1 MDLNAAGRARRRAV
15 GMGWLWLVCL
25 FHLAASLEE
34 ILLDTTGETSEIGWT
49 THPPDGWD
57 EVSVLDDKKL
67 LIRTFE
73 VCNVAE
79 PGQNN
84 WLRTHFIERRGAH
97 RVHVRLRFS
106 VRDCASM
113 RTVASSCK
121 ETFTLYYYQAET
133 DMATQDLPEWREGPW
148 TKVDTIAADESFSQV
163 DSTGKVVKMNV
174 KVRSFGPLTR
184 RGFYLAFQ
192 DSGACMSLVAVQ
204 VFFYKCPAVVKG
216 FASFPETFAGGER
229 TSLVEAVGTCVA
241 DAEEASTAGSSGVRL
256 HCNGEG
262 EWMVAIGRCTCRPGY
277 QPANDEGACRAC
289 PTGSFKAYVGDATC
303 RLCPAHS
310 HAPVPGS
317 SECACQSRYYRSASD
332 TSDTPCTGTP
342 SAPRDVSY
350 EIIGSNVLLTWR
362 LPKDLGGRKDVFFNI
377 ICKVCP
383 TGSPGPC
390 VRCGDSVQFEPRQ
403 VGLTESRVQVS
414 NLLARVQYTFEIQAV
429 NLVTEL
435 SPEAPQYAAINVST
449 SQSVP
454 SAVPM
459 MHQVSRTANSI
470 TLSWPQPD
478 QPNGVIL
485 DYLLRYFDKAEDEDN
500 SFTIT
505 SETNMATISNLSPG
519 KIYAFQVR
527 ARTAVGYG
535 PYSGKMYF
543 QTLVGGERS
552 EMVQDRLPL
561 IVGSALGGLAFLVIA
576 AIAILAIIFKSKR
589 RETPYTDRLQQ
600 YISTR
605 GLGVKYYID
614 PSTYEDP
621 NEAIREFAKEIDVSF
636 VKIEE
641 VIGSGEFGE
650 VCFGRLKPPG
660 KREYTVAIKTLKS
673 GYTDEQRREFL
684 SEASIMG
691 QFEHPNVIRLEG
703 VVTKSRPVMI
713 VTEFMENGS
722 LDSFLRISRP
732 VSWRCDGDNDE
743 TLNGSLWG
751 QCVENLL
758 SLARSPS
765 GRWQRE
771 GQFSMLQLVGMQRGI
786 AAGMRYLSDMNYVH
800 RDLAARNI
808 LVNSNL
814 VCKVSDFGLSRFLED
829 DASNP
834 TYTGALGGK
843 IPIRWTAPEAIQYR
857 KFTSSSDVWSYGIVM
872 WEVMSYG
879 ERPYWDM
886 SNQDVINAI
895 DQDYRLPP
903 PPDCPTVLHLLML
916 DCWQKERV
924 QRPKFE
930 QIVSALDKMIRKPS
944 ALKATGTGSSR
955 PSQPLLSNSPP
966 DFPSLTSAHE
976 WLDAIKM
983 GRYKENFDQAGLT
996 TFDVISRMTLEDIQR
1011 IGITLVG
1018 HQKKILNSIQL
1029 MRVHL
1034 NQLEPVEV

>member
-1 MDLNAAGRARRRAV
+1 MLGSGGGDAGALQKYFCVKDSVLWFGKILEHSKKSLATSSQWCVFFWRWWYLQRVFMDSNAGVSSRRVA
-15 GMGWLWLVCL
+15 GMGSLWMVCC
-25 FHLAASLEE
+25 FHLVTSLEE
-34 ILLDTTGETSEIGWT
+34 ILLDTTRETSEIGWT
-49 THPPDGWD
+49 THPSDGWD
-57 EVSVLDDKKL
+57 EVSVWDDKKR

-121 ETFTLYYYQAET
+121 ETFTLYYHESDADTASQE
-133 DMATQDLPEWREGPW
+133 LPEWGEGPW

-174 KVRSFGPLTR
+174 KVRSFGPLTKH
-184 RGFYLAFQ
+184 GFYLAFQ

-229 TSLVEAVGTCVA
+229 TSLVESPGTCVPN
-241 DAEEASTAGSSGVRL
+241 AEETSMTGSLGVRL

-262 EWMVAIGRCTCRPGY
+262 EWMVAIGRCTCKAGY
-277 QPANDEGACRAC
+277 QPVDDERAC
-289 PTGSFKAYVGDATC
+289 QACPLGFFKVSVGDDPC
-303 RLCPAHS
+303 HQCPDHS
-310 HAPVPGS
+310 HAPMPGS
-317 SECACQSRYYRSASD
+317 SECVCQNRYYRSASD
-332 TSDTPCTGTP
+332 NSDAPCT
-342 SAPRDVSY
+342 
-350 EIIGSNVLLTWR
+350 
-362 LPKDLGGRKDVFFNI
+362 
-377 ICKVCP
+377 
-383 TGSPGPC
+383 
-390 VRCGDSVQFEPRQ
+390 
-403 VGLTESRVQVS
+403 
-414 NLLARVQYTFEIQAV
+414 
-429 NLVTEL
+429 
-435 SPEAPQYAAINVST
+435 
-449 SQSVP
+449 VP

-459 MHQVSRTANSI
+459 MHQVSRTTHSI

-478 QPNGVIL
+478 QPNGIIL
-485 DYLLRYFDKAEDEDN
+485 DYQLRYFDKAEDEDN
-500 SFTIT
+500 SFTLT

-543 QTLVGGERS
+543 QTLMGGERS

-600 YISTR
+600 YISAR

-636 VKIEE
+636 IKIEE

-650 VCFGRLKPPG
+650 LCSGRLKHPG

-691 QFEHPNVIRLEG
+691 QFEHPNVIHLEG

-722 LDSFLRISRP
+722 LDSFLR
-732 VSWRCDGDNDE
+732 
-743 TLNGSLWG
+743 
-751 QCVENLL
+751 QK
-758 SLARSPS
+758 
-765 GRWQRE
+765 E
-771 GQFSMLQLVGMQRGI
+771 GQFSVLQLVGMLRGI

-834 TYTGALGGK
+834 TYTGALGCK
-843 IPIRWTAPEAIQYR
+843 IPIRWTAPEAVQYR

-903 PPDCPTVLHLLML
+903 PPDCPTILHLLML

-930 QIVSALDKMIRKPS
+930 QLVSALDKMIRKPS

-966 DFPSLTSAHE
+966 DFPSLSNAHE

-983 GRYKENFDQAGLT
+983 GRYKENFDQAGLI

>member
-1 MDLNAAGRARRRAV
+1 MDLNTALRSRRRSV
-15 GMGWLWLVCL
+15 GMGWLWLAFL

-49 THPPDGWD
+49 AHPPDGWD
-57 EVSVLDDKKL
+57 EVSVLDDKKH

-84 WLRTHFIERRGAH
+84 WLRTHFTERRGAH

-121 ETFTLYYYQAET
+121 ETFTLYYHQAES
-133 DMATQDLPEWREGPW
+133 DKATLPEWREGPW

-174 KVRSFGPLTR
+174 KVRSFGPLTQ

-204 VFFYKCPAVVKG
+204 VFFYKCPAVVRG

-229 TSLVEAVGTCVA
+229 TSLVEAMGTCVA

-277 QPANDEGACRAC
+277 QPGNDEGAC
-289 PTGSFKAYVGDATC
+289 K
-303 RLCPAHS
+303 
-310 HAPVPGS
+310 
-317 SECACQSRYYRSASD
+317 
-332 TSDTPCTGTP
+332 
-342 SAPRDVSY
+342 
-350 EIIGSNVLLTWR
+350 
-362 LPKDLGGRKDVFFNI
+362 
-377 ICKVCP
+377 
-383 TGSPGPC
+383 
-390 VRCGDSVQFEPRQ
+390 
-403 VGLTESRVQVS
+403 
-414 NLLARVQYTFEIQAV
+414 
-429 NLVTEL
+429 
-435 SPEAPQYAAINVST
+435 
-449 SQSVP
+449 VP

-459 MHQVSRTANSI
+459 MHQVSRTAHSI

-500 SFTIT
+500 SFTLS

-552 EMVQDRLPL
+552 EIVQDRLPL

-722 LDSFLRISRP
+722 LDSFLR
-732 VSWRCDGDNDE
+732 
-743 TLNGSLWG
+743 
-751 QCVENLL
+751 
-758 SLARSPS
+758 
-765 GRWQRE
+765 QRE
-771 GQFSMLQLVGMQRGI
+771 GQFSVLQLVGMQRGI

-895 DQDYRLPP
+895 EQDYRLPP
-903 PPDCPTVLHLLML
+903 PPDCPSVLHLLML

-944 ALKATGTGSSR
+944 ALKAIGTGSTSLVLFPLMEESVGAKKSQTVCLR

>member
-1 MDLNAAGRARRRAV
+1 MRGKRRSTRMV
-15 GMGWLWLVCL
+15 WLWMACILSV
-25 FHLAASLEE
+25 ASSLEE

-49 THPPDGWD
+49 AHPPDGWD
-57 EVSVLDDKKL
+57 EVSVLYDRKDQ
-67 LIRTFE
+67 IRTFE

-84 WLRTHFIERRGAH
+84 WLRTHYIERRGAH
-97 RVHVRLRFS
+97 RVHIRLRFS

-121 ETFTLYYYQAET
+121 ETFTLYYHESEADVATAEY
-133 DMATQDLPEWREGPW
+133 PEWREGPW

-163 DSTGKVVKMNV
+163 DSTGEVVKMNV
-174 KVRSFGPLTR
+174 KVRSFGPLAK

-229 TSLVEAVGTCVA
+229 TSLVEAPGTCVA
-241 DAEEASTAGSSGVRL
+241 DAEEASVTGSSGVRL

-262 EWMVAIGRCTCRPGY
+262 EWMVAIGRC
-277 QPANDEGACRAC
+277 ACRAGYEPADDEKIC
-289 PTGSFKAYVGDATC
+289 KACTVGTFKASVGDAPC
-303 RLCPAHS
+303 SPCPAHS
-310 HAPVPGS
+310 YSSTPGS
-317 SECACQSRYYRSASD
+317 SECACLTRYYRSSSD
-332 TSDTPCTGTP
+332 TSDTPCTSTP
-342 SAPRDVSY
+342 SAPRDLSY

-362 LPKDLGGRKDVFFNI
+362 LPRDLGGRKDVFFNV

-414 NLLARVQYTFEIQAV
+414 NLLTRVQYTFEIQAV

-435 SPEAPQYAAINVST
+435 SPDAPQFAAINVST

-459 MHQVSRTANSI
+459 MHQVSRTTSSI

-478 QPNGVIL
+478 QPNGIIL
-485 DYLLRYFDKAEDEDN
+485 DYQLRYFDKSEDEDN

-505 SETNMATISNLSPG
+505 SETNMATIVNLSPG

-543 QTLVGGERS
+543 QTLVGSERS

-576 AIAILAIIFKSKR
+576 AIAILAIVFKSKR

-600 YISTR
+600 YITTR

-660 KREYTVAIKTLKS
+660 KREYTVAIKTLKA
-673 GYTDEQRREFL
+673 GYTDQQRREFL

-722 LDSFLRISRP
+722 LDSFLR
-732 VSWRCDGDNDE
+732 
-743 TLNGSLWG
+743 
-751 QCVENLL
+751 
-758 SLARSPS
+758 
-765 GRWQRE
+765 
-771 GQFSMLQLVGMQRGI
+771 
-786 AAGMRYLSDMNYVH
+786 
-800 RDLAARNI
+800 
-808 LVNSNL
+808 
-814 VCKVSDFGLSRFLED
+814 
-829 DASNP
+829 
-834 TYTGALGGK
+834 GGK

-944 ALKATGTGSSR
+944 ALKATGTGNSR
-955 PSQPLLSNSPP
+955 PSQHLLSNSPP
-966 DFPSLTSAHE
+966 DFPSLTNAHE

-996 TFDVISRMTLEDIQR
+996 TFDVISRMTLEDIQH
-1011 IGITLVG
+1011 IGISLVG

>member
-1 MDLNAAGRARRRAV
+1 MDSNGGISARRVA
-15 GMGWLWLVCL
+15 GMGWIWMVCC
-25 FHLAASLEE
+25 FHLVTSLEE
-34 ILLDTTGETSEIGWT
+34 ILLDTTQETSEIGWT
-49 THPPDGWD
+49 THPSDGWD
-57 EVSVLDDKKL
+57 EVSVLDDKKR
-67 LIRTFE
+67 LIRTFQ

-121 ETFTLYYYQAET
+121 ETFTLYYHQSEA
-133 DMATQDLPEWREGPW
+133 DIASQDLPEWREGPW

-174 KVRSFGPLTR
+174 KVRSFGPLTKH
-184 RGFYLAFQ
+184 GFYLAFQ

-229 TSLVEAVGTCVA
+229 TSLVESPGTCVPN
-241 DAEEASTAGSSGVRL
+241 AEETSTTGSSSVRL

-262 EWMVAIGRCTCRPGY
+262 EWMVAIGRCTCKAGY
-277 QPANDEGACRAC
+277 QPVDDERAC
-289 PTGSFKAYVGDATC
+289 QGERTFFSPFRQPLFCWFSVSAVFGT
-303 RLCPAHS
+303 
-310 HAPVPGS
+310 
-317 SECACQSRYYRSASD
+317 SE
-332 TSDTPCTGTP
+332 
-342 SAPRDVSY
+342 
-350 EIIGSNVLLTWR
+350 
-362 LPKDLGGRKDVFFNI
+362 KF
-377 ICKVCP
+377 
-383 TGSPGPC
+383 
-390 VRCGDSVQFEPRQ
+390 
-403 VGLTESRVQVS
+403 
-414 NLLARVQYTFEIQAV
+414 
-429 NLVTEL
+429 TEL
-435 SPEAPQYAAINVST
+435 G
-449 SQSVP
+449 VP

-459 MHQVSRTANSI
+459 MHQVSRTTNSI

-485 DYLLRYFDKAEDEDN
+485 DYQLRYFDKAEDEDN
-500 SFTIT
+500 SFTLT
-505 SETNMATISNLSPG
+505 SETNMATISSLSPG

-543 QTLVGGERS
+543 QTLTGGERS

-600 YISTR
+600 YIGTR

-621 NEAIREFAKEIDVSF
+621 NEAIREFAKEIDVSLI
-636 VKIEE
+636 KIEE

-650 VCFGRLKPPG
+650 VCFGRLKHPG

-673 GYTDEQRREFL
+673 GYTEEQRREFL

-691 QFEHPNVIRLEG
+691 QFEHPNVIHLEG

-722 LDSFLRISRP
+722 LDSFLR
-732 VSWRCDGDNDE
+732 
-743 TLNGSLWG
+743 
-751 QCVENLL
+751 QK
-758 SLARSPS
+758 
-765 GRWQRE
+765 E
-771 GQFSMLQLVGMQRGI
+771 GQFSVLQLVGMLRGI

-834 TYTGALGGK
+834 TYTGGLGCK

-944 ALKATGTGSSR
+944 ALKAIGTGTSR
-955 PSQPLLSNSPP
+955 PSQPLLSNCSP
-966 DFPSLTSAHE
+966 DFPSLSNAHE

-983 GRYKENFDQAGLT
+983 GRYKENFDQAGLM

>member
-1 MDLNAAGRARRRAV
+1 MDSNAGISARRVA
-15 GMGWLWLVCL
+15 GMGWLWMVCF
-25 FHLAASLEE
+25 FHMVSSLEE
-34 ILLDTTGETSEIGWT
+34 VLLDTTGETSEIGWT
-49 THPPDGWD
+49 THPSDGWD
-57 EVSVLDDKKL
+57 EVSVLDDEKR

-84 WLRTHFIERRGAH
+84 WLRTHFIERHGAH
-97 RVHVRLRFS
+97 RVHVRVRFS
-106 VRDCASM
+106 VRDCSSM

-121 ETFTLYYYQAET
+121 ETFTLYYRQSEADTASQE
-133 DMATQDLPEWREGPW
+133 LPEWREGPW

-163 DSTGKVVKMNV
+163 DSTGKLVKMNV
-174 KVRSFGPLTR
+174 KVRSFGPLTKH
-184 RGFYLAFQ
+184 GFYLAFQ

-204 VFFYKCPAVVKG
+204 VYFYKCPAVIKG

-229 TSLVEAVGTCVA
+229 TSLVESSGTCVPN
-241 DAEEASTAGSSGVRL
+241 AEETSMIGSPGVRL

-262 EWMVAIGRCTCRPGY
+262 EWMVAIGRCTCKAGY
-277 QPANDEGACRAC
+277 QPVDEERAC
-289 PTGSFKAYVGDATC
+289 QACPLGFFKVSVGDDPC
-303 RLCPAHS
+303 HLCPAHS
-310 HAPVPGS
+310 HAPLPGS
-317 SECACQSRYYRSASD
+317 SKCVCQNHYYRSASD
-332 TSDTPCTGTP
+332 NSDAPCT
-342 SAPRDVSY
+342 
-350 EIIGSNVLLTWR
+350 
-362 LPKDLGGRKDVFFNI
+362 
-377 ICKVCP
+377 
-383 TGSPGPC
+383 
-390 VRCGDSVQFEPRQ
+390 
-403 VGLTESRVQVS
+403 
-414 NLLARVQYTFEIQAV
+414 
-429 NLVTEL
+429 
-435 SPEAPQYAAINVST
+435 
-449 SQSVP
+449 VP

-459 MHQVSRTANSI
+459 MHQVSRTTNSI

-478 QPNGVIL
+478 QPNGIIL
-485 DYLLRYFDKAEDEDN
+485 DYQLRYFDKAEDEDN
-500 SFTIT
+500 SFTLT

-527 ARTAVGYG
+527 ARTAVGNG

-543 QTLVGGERS
+543 QTSVGGERS

-600 YISTR
+600 YISSR

-621 NEAIREFAKEIDVSF
+621 SEAIREFAKEIDVSF
-636 VKIEE
+636 IKIEE

-650 VCFGRLKPPG
+650 VCFGRLKHPG

-673 GYTDEQRREFL
+673 GYTDEQRQEFL

-691 QFEHPNVIRLEG
+691 QFEHPNVIHLEG

-722 LDSFLRISRP
+722 LDSFLR
-732 VSWRCDGDNDE
+732 
-743 TLNGSLWG
+743 
-751 QCVENLL
+751 QK
-758 SLARSPS
+758 
-765 GRWQRE
+765 E
-771 GQFSMLQLVGMQRGI
+771 GQFSVLQLVGMLRGI
-786 AAGMRYLSDMNYVH
+786 AAGMHYLSDMNYVH

-834 TYTGALGGK
+834 TYTGAPGCK
-843 IPIRWTAPEAIQYR
+843 IPIRWTAPEAVQYR

-944 ALKATGTGSSR
+944 ALKATGTGNSR
-955 PSQPLLSNSPP
+955 PSQPLLRNCPP
-966 DFPSLTSAHE
+966 DFPSLSNAHE

-983 GRYKENFDQAGLT
+983 SRYKENFDQAGLI

-1011 IGITLVG
+1011 IGITLIG

>member
-1 MDLNAAGRARRRAV
+1 MDSNAGISARRVA
-15 GMGWLWLVCL
+15 GMGWLWMACF
-25 FHLAASLEE
+25 FHLVSSLEE

-49 THPPDGWD
+49 THPSDGWN
-57 EVSVLDDKKL
+57 EVSVLDDKKR
-67 LIRTFE
+67 LIRTFQ

-84 WLRTHFIERRGAH
+84 WLRTHFIERHGAH
-97 RVHVRLRFS
+97 RIHVRVRFS
-106 VRDCASM
+106 MRDCSSM

-121 ETFTLYYYQAET
+121 ETFTLYHHQSEADTASQE
-133 DMATQDLPEWREGPW
+133 LPEWHEGPW
-148 TKVDTIAADESFSQV
+148 NKVDTIAADESFSQV
-163 DSTGKVVKMNV
+163 DSTGKLVKMNV
-174 KVRSFGPLTR
+174 KVRSFGPLTKH
-184 RGFYLAFQ
+184 GFYLAFQ

-204 VFFYKCPAVVKG
+204 VYFYKCPAVIKG

-229 TSLVEAVGTCVA
+229 TSLVESSGTCVPN
-241 DAEEASTAGSSGVRL
+241 AEETSMIGSPGVRL

-262 EWMVAIGRCTCRPGY
+262 EWMVAIRRCTCKAGFGFP
-277 QPANDEGACRAC
+277 NHVSAC
-289 PTGSFKAYVGDATC
+289 VD
-303 RLCPAHS
+303 
-310 HAPVPGS
+310 
-317 SECACQSRYYRSASD
+317 SASVFLPGCLFLLPPLVYFLLMLSLASPPPC
-332 TSDTPCTGTP
+332 SDMQASGHFLP
-342 SAPRDVSY
+342 
-350 EIIGSNVLLTWR
+350 EFLLVGMECFCTWR
-362 LPKDLGGRKDVFFNI
+362 I
-377 ICKVCP
+377 
-383 TGSPGPC
+383 S
-390 VRCGDSVQFEPRQ
+390 
-403 VGLTESRVQVS
+403 
-414 NLLARVQYTFEIQAV
+414 LLS
-429 NLVTEL
+429 L
-435 SPEAPQYAAINVST
+435 SLCILSFLSFIP
-449 SQSVP
+449 VP

-459 MHQVSRTANSI
+459 MHQVSRTTNCI

-478 QPNGVIL
+478 QPNGIIL
-485 DYLLRYFDKAEDEDN
+485 DYQLRYFDKAEDEDN
-500 SFTIT
+500 SFTLT

-527 ARTAVGYG
+527 ARTAVGNG

-543 QTLVGGERS
+543 QTSVGGERS

-600 YISTR
+600 YISSR

-636 VKIEE
+636 IKIEE
-641 VIGSGEFGE
+641 VIGSREFGE
-650 VCFGRLKPPG
+650 VCFGRLKHPG
-660 KREYTVAIKTLKS
+660 KHEYIVAIKTLKS
-673 GYTDEQRREFL
+673 GYTDEQWQEFL

-691 QFEHPNVIRLEG
+691 QFEHPNVIHLEG

-722 LDSFLRISRP
+722 LDSFLR
-732 VSWRCDGDNDE
+732 
-743 TLNGSLWG
+743 
-751 QCVENLL
+751 QK
-758 SLARSPS
+758 
-765 GRWQRE
+765 E
-771 GQFSMLQLVGMQRGI
+771 GQFSVLQLVGMLLGI
-786 AAGMRYLSDMNYVH
+786 AAGMHYLSDMNYVH

-834 TYTGALGGK
+834 TYTGALGCK
-843 IPIRWTAPEAIQYR
+843 IPIRWTAPEAVQYR

-886 SNQDVINAI
+886 SNQDVINVI

-916 DCWQKERV
+916 DCWQKEQV

-944 ALKATGTGSSR
+944 ALKATGTGNSR
-955 PSQPLLSNSPP
+955 PSQPLLRNCPP
-966 DFPSLTSAHE
+966 DFPSLSNAHE

-983 GRYKENFDQAGLT
+983 SRYKENFDQAGLI

-1011 IGITLVG
+1011 IGITLTG
-1018 HQKKILNSIQL
+1018 HQKKILNSTQL
-1029 MRVHL
+1029 MQVHL

>member
-1 MDLNAAGRARRRAV
+1 MDSNAGISARRV
-15 GMGWLWLVCL
+15 SGMGWLWMVFF
-25 FHLAASLEE
+25 FHLVTSLEE
-34 ILLDTTGETSEIGWT
+34 ILLDTTQETSEIGWT
-49 THPPDGWD
+49 AHPSDGWD
-57 EVSVLDDKKL
+57 EVSVLDDKKR
-67 LIRTFE
+67 LIRTFQ

-121 ETFTLYYYQAET
+121 ETFTLYYHQSDT
-133 DMATQDLPEWREGPW
+133 DIASQDMPEWREGPW

-174 KVRSFGPLTR
+174 KVRSFGPLTKH
-184 RGFYLAFQ
+184 GFYLAFQ

-229 TSLVEAVGTCVA
+229 TSLVESPGTCVPN
-241 DAEEASTAGSSGVRL
+241 AEETSTTGSSSVRL

-262 EWMVAIGRCTCRPGY
+262 EWMVAIGRCTCKAGY
-277 QPANDEGACRAC
+277 QPVDDERAC
-289 PTGSFKAYVGDATC
+289 QACAPGFFKVSVGDDPC
-303 RLCPAHS
+303 HLCPAHS
-310 HAPVPGS
+310 HAPLPGS
-317 SECACQSRYYRSASD
+317 RECVCQNRYYRSASD
-332 TSDTPCTGTP
+332 NSDAPCTGIP
-342 SAPRDVSY
+342 SAPRDLSY
-350 EIIGSNVLLTWR
+350 EIVGSNVLLTWR
-362 LPKDLGGRKDVFFNI
+362 LPKDLGGRKDVFFNV

-383 TGSPGPC
+383 AGSAGPC
-390 VRCGDSVQFEPRQ
+390 VRCGDSVHFEPRQ

-414 NLLARVQYTFEIQAV
+414 NLLARVHYTFEIQAV

-435 SPEAPQYAAINVST
+435 SSEAPHFATINVST

-459 MHQVSRTANSI
+459 MHQVSRTTNSI

-485 DYLLRYFDKAEDEDN
+485 DYQLRYFDKAEDEDN
-500 SFTIT
+500 SLTLT
-505 SETNMATISNLSPG
+505 SETNMATISSLSPG

-527 ARTAVGYG
+527 ARTAIGYG

-543 QTLVGGERS
+543 QTLTGGERS

-600 YISTR
+600 YIGAR

-621 NEAIREFAKEIDVSF
+621 NEAIREFAKEIDVSLI
-636 VKIEE
+636 KIEE

-650 VCFGRLKPPG
+650 VCFGRLKHPG
-660 KREYTVAIKTLKS
+660 KREYMVAIKTLKS
-673 GYTDEQRREFL
+673 GYTEEQRREFL

-691 QFEHPNVIRLEG
+691 QFEHPNVIHLEG

-722 LDSFLRISRP
+722 LDSFLRG
-732 VSWRCDGDNDE
+732 C
-743 TLNGSLWG
+743 
-751 QCVENLL
+751 
-758 SLARSPS
+758 
-765 GRWQRE
+765 
-771 GQFSMLQLVGMQRGI
+771 
-786 AAGMRYLSDMNYVH
+786 
-800 RDLAARNI
+800 
-808 LVNSNL
+808 
-814 VCKVSDFGLSRFLED
+814 
-829 DASNP
+829 
-834 TYTGALGGK
+834 K

-944 ALKATGTGSSR
+944 ALKAIGTGTSR
-955 PSQPLLSNSPP
+955 PSQPLLSNCPP
-966 DFPSLTSAHE
+966 DFPSLSNAHE

-983 GRYKENFDQAGLT
+983 GRYKENFDQAGLA

>member
-1 MDLNAAGRARRRAV
+1 MDPNTAFKGRRRVA
-15 GMGWLWLVCL
+15 GMGWLWMVCL

-49 THPPDGWD
+49 THPADGWD
-57 EVSVLDDKKL
+57 EVSVLDDKKR

-121 ETFTLYYYQAET
+121 ETFTLYYHQAEADT
-133 DMATQDLPEWREGPW
+133 ATQAVPEWHEGPW

-174 KVRSFGPLTR
+174 KVRSFGPLAQ

-229 TSLVEAVGTCVA
+229 TSLVEAPGTCVA
-241 DAEEASTAGSSGVRL
+241 DAEEASTAGSSGVKL

-262 EWMVAIGRCTCRPGY
+262 EWMVAIGRCTCKAGY
-277 QPANDEGACRAC
+277 QPADDERAC
-289 PTGSFKAYVGDATC
+289 QGI
-303 RLCPAHS
+303 
-310 HAPVPGS
+310 
-317 SECACQSRYYRSASD
+317 
-332 TSDTPCTGTP
+332 P
-342 SAPRDVSY
+342 SAPRDLSY

-362 LPKDLGGRKDVFFNI
+362 LPKDLGGRKDVFFNV

-383 TGSPGPC
+383 PGSPGPC

-435 SPEAPQYAAINVST
+435 SSEAPQYATINVST

-459 MHQVSRTANSI
+459 MHQVSRTTSSI

-478 QPNGVIL
+478 QPNGIIL
-485 DYLLRYFDKAEDEDN
+485 DYQLRYFDKAEDEDN
-500 SFTIT
+500 SFTLT

-527 ARTAVGYG
+527 AKTSVGYG

-543 QTLVGGERS
+543 QTLIGGERS

-636 VKIEE
+636 IKIEE

-722 LDSFLRISRP
+722 LDSFLR
-732 VSWRCDGDNDE
+732 
-743 TLNGSLWG
+743 
-751 QCVENLL
+751 QK
-758 SLARSPS
+758 
-765 GRWQRE
+765 E
-771 GQFSMLQLVGMQRGI
+771 GQFSVLQLVGMLRGI

-916 DCWQKERV
+916 DCWQKERI

-996 TFDVISRMTLEDIQR
+996 TFDIISRMTLEDIQR
-1011 IGITLVG
+1011 VGITLVG

>member
-1 MDLNAAGRARRRAV
+1 MDSNAGISGRRVA
-15 GMGWLWLVCL
+15 GMGWIWMVCC
-25 FHLAASLEE
+25 FHLVTSLEE

-49 THPPDGWD
+49 THPSDGWD
-57 EVSVLDDKKL
+57 EVSVLDDKKR

-121 ETFTLYYYQAET
+121 ETFTLYYHQSEADIASQE
-133 DMATQDLPEWREGPW
+133 LPEWREGPW

-174 KVRSFGPLTR
+174 KVRSFGPLTKH
-184 RGFYLAFQ
+184 GFYLAFQ

-229 TSLVEAVGTCVA
+229 TSLVESPGTCVPN
-241 DAEEASTAGSSGVRL
+241 AEETSMTGSSGVRL

-262 EWMVAIGRCTCRPGY
+262 EWMVAIGRCTCKAGY
-277 QPANDEGACRAC
+277 QPIDDERAC
-289 PTGSFKAYVGDATC
+289 QACPLGFFKASVGDEPC
-303 RLCPAHS
+303 HPCPAHS
-310 HAPVPGS
+310 HAPLPGS
-317 SECACQSRYYRSASD
+317 SECVCQNRYYRSASD
-332 TSDTPCTGTP
+332 NSDAPCT
-342 SAPRDVSY
+342 
-350 EIIGSNVLLTWR
+350 
-362 LPKDLGGRKDVFFNI
+362 
-377 ICKVCP
+377 
-383 TGSPGPC
+383 
-390 VRCGDSVQFEPRQ
+390 
-403 VGLTESRVQVS
+403 
-414 NLLARVQYTFEIQAV
+414 
-429 NLVTEL
+429 
-435 SPEAPQYAAINVST
+435 
-449 SQSVP
+449 VP

-459 MHQVSRTANSI
+459 MHQVSRTTSSI

-478 QPNGVIL
+478 QPNGIIL
-485 DYLLRYFDKAEDEDN
+485 DYQLRYFDKAEDEDN
-500 SFTIT
+500 SFTLT

-543 QTLVGGERS
+543 QTLTGGERS

-600 YISTR
+600 YISAR

-636 VKIEE
+636 IKIEE

-650 VCFGRLKPPG
+650 VCFGRLKHPG

-691 QFEHPNVIRLEG
+691 QFEHPNVIHLEG

-722 LDSFLRISRP
+722 LDSFLR
-732 VSWRCDGDNDE
+732 
-743 TLNGSLWG
+743 
-751 QCVENLL
+751 QK
-758 SLARSPS
+758 
-765 GRWQRE
+765 E
-771 GQFSMLQLVGMQRGI
+771 GQFSVLQLVGMLRGI

-834 TYTGALGGK
+834 TYTGALGCK
-843 IPIRWTAPEAIQYR
+843 IPIRWTAPEAVQYR

-944 ALKATGTGSSR
+944 ALKATGTGNSR
-955 PSQPLLSNSPP
+955 PSQPLLSNCPP
-966 DFPSLTSAHE
+966 DFPSLSNAHE

-983 GRYKENFDQAGLT
+983 GRYKENFDQAGLN

>member
-1 MDLNAAGRARRRAV
+1 MYSNAGISARRVA
-15 GMGWLWLVCL
+15 GMGWLWMVCF
-25 FHLAASLEE
+25 FHLVTSLEE

-49 THPPDGWD
+49 THPSDGWD
-57 EVSVLDDKKL
+57 EVSVLDDKKR

-121 ETFTLYYYQAET
+121 ETFTLYYHQSEADIASQE
-133 DMATQDLPEWREGPW
+133 LPEWREGPW

-174 KVRSFGPLTR
+174 KVRSFGPLTKH
-184 RGFYLAFQ
+184 GFYLAFQ

-229 TSLVEAVGTCVA
+229 TSLVESPGTCVPN
-241 DAEEASTAGSSGVRL
+241 AEETSMTGSSGVRL

-262 EWMVAIGRCTCRPGY
+262 EWMVAIGRCTCKAGY
-277 QPANDEGACRAC
+277 QPVDDERAC
-289 PTGSFKAYVGDATC
+289 QACPLGFFKVSVGDDPC
-303 RLCPAHS
+303 HPCPAHS
-310 HAPVPGS
+310 HAPLPGS
-317 SECACQSRYYRSASD
+317 SECACQNRYYRSASD
-332 TSDTPCTGTP
+332 NSDAPCTGIP
-342 SAPRDVSY
+342 SAPRDLSY
-350 EIIGSNVLLTWR
+350 EIVGSNVLLTWR
-362 LPKDLGGRKDVFFNI
+362 LPKDLGGRKDVFFNV

-383 TGSPGPC
+383 AGSSGPC
-390 VRCGDSVQFEPRQ
+390 VRCGDSIQFEPRQ

-435 SPEAPQYAAINVST
+435 SSEAPHYATINVST

-459 MHQVSRTANSI
+459 MHQVSRTTSSI

-478 QPNGVIL
+478 QPNGIIL
-485 DYLLRYFDKAEDEDN
+485 DYQLRYFDKAEDEDN
-500 SFTIT
+500 SFTLT

-543 QTLVGGERS
+543 QTLMGGERS

-561 IVGSALGGLAFLVIA
+561 IVGSALGGLALLVIA

-600 YISTR
+600 YISAR

-636 VKIEE
+636 IKIEE
-641 VIGSGEFGE
+641 VIGSGREFGE
-650 VCFGRLKPPG
+650 VCFGRLKHPG

-691 QFEHPNVIRLEG
+691 QFEHPNVIHLEG

-722 LDSFLRISRP
+722 LDSFLR
-732 VSWRCDGDNDE
+732 
-743 TLNGSLWG
+743 
-751 QCVENLL
+751 QK
-758 SLARSPS
+758 
-765 GRWQRE
+765 E
-771 GQFSMLQLVGMQRGI
+771 GQFSVLQLVGMLRGI

-834 TYTGALGGK
+834 TYTGALGCK
-843 IPIRWTAPEAIQYR
+843 IPIRWTAPEAVQYR

-955 PSQPLLSNSPP
+955 PSQPLLSNCPP
-966 DFPSLTSAHE
+966 DFPSLSNAHE

-983 GRYKENFDQAGLT
+983 GRYKENFDQAGLI
-996 TFDVISRMTLEDIQR
+996 TFDVISRMTLEDIQH

>member
-1 MDLNAAGRARRRAV
+1 MDPNTTVRMKRRAIIMV
-15 GMGWLWLVCL
+15 GLWVACL
-25 FHLAASLEE
+25 LGLAASLEE

-49 THPPDGWD
+49 AHPHDGWD
-57 EVSVLDDKKL
+57 EVSVLDDRKH

-84 WLRTHFIERRGAH
+84 WLRTHFIERRGAR
-97 RVHVRLRFS
+97 RVHIRLRFS

-121 ETFTLYYYQAET
+121 ETFTLYYHEAET
-133 DMATQDLPEWREGPW
+133 DVATPEHPEWHEGPW

-174 KVRSFGPLTR
+174 KVRSFGPLSK

-229 TSLVEAVGTCVA
+229 TSLVEAPGTCVA
-241 DAEEASTAGSSGVRL
+241 DAEEASTTGSSGVRL

-262 EWMVAIGRCTCRPGY
+262 EWMVAIGRC
-277 QPANDEGACRAC
+277 ACRAGYEPVDDERIC
-289 PTGSFKAYVGDATC
+289 KACTIGTFKASVGDAPC
-303 RLCPAHS
+303 SLCPAHS
-310 HAPVPGS
+310 YSSTPGS
-317 SECACQSRYYRSASD
+317 SECACLSRYYRSSSD
-332 TSDTPCTGTP
+332 TSDAPCTSTP
-342 SAPRDVSY
+342 SAPRDLSY

-362 LPKDLGGRKDVFFNI
+362 LPKDLGGRKDVFFNV

-435 SPEAPQYAAINVST
+435 SPDAPQYAAINVST

-459 MHQVSRTANSI
+459 MHQVSRTTGSI

-478 QPNGVIL
+478 QPNGIIL
-485 DYLLRYFDKAEDEDN
+485 DYQLRYFDKSEDEDN
-500 SFTIT
+500 SFTVT
-505 SETNMATISNLSPG
+505 SETNMATISSLSPG

-576 AIAILAIIFKSKR
+576 AIAILAIVFKSKR

-605 GLGVKYYID
+605 AFSLTGLGVKYYID

-660 KREYTVAIKTLKS
+660 KREYTVAIKTLKA

-722 LDSFLRISRP
+722 LDSFLR
-732 VSWRCDGDNDE
+732 
-743 TLNGSLWG
+743 
-751 QCVENLL
+751 QK
-758 SLARSPS
+758 
-765 GRWQRE
+765 E
-771 GQFSMLQLVGMQRGI
+771 GQFSVLQLVGMLRGI

-903 PPDCPTVLHLLML
+903 PPDCPTALHLLML
-916 DCWQKERV
+916 DCWLKERV

-930 QIVSALDKMIRKPS
+930 QIVNSLDKMIRKPS
-944 ALKATGTGSSR
+944 ALKATGTGNSR
-955 PSQPLLSNSPP
+955 
-966 DFPSLTSAHE
+966 
-976 WLDAIKM
+976 
-983 GRYKENFDQAGLT
+983 
-996 TFDVISRMTLEDIQR
+996 DIQR
-1011 IGITLVG
+1011 IGISLVG

>member
-1 MDLNAAGRARRRAV
+1 MDSNAGINARRV
-15 GMGWLWLVCL
+15 LGMGWLWMICF
-25 FHLAASLEE
+25 FHLVTSLEE

-49 THPPDGWD
+49 THPSDGWD
-57 EVSVLDDKKL
+57 EVSVLDDKKRQ
-67 LIRTFE
+67 IRTFE

-121 ETFTLYYYQAET
+121 ETFTLYYHQSDT
-133 DMATQDLPEWREGPW
+133 DIASQELPEWREGPW

-163 DSTGKVVKMNV
+163 DSTGKVVKMNI
-174 KVRSFGPLTR
+174 KVRSFGPLTKH
-184 RGFYLAFQ
+184 GFYLAFQ

-229 TSLVEAVGTCVA
+229 TSLVESPGKCVA
-241 DAEEASTAGSSGVRL
+241 NAEDTSTTGSSGVRL

-262 EWMVAIGRCTCRPGY
+262 EWMVAIGRCTCKAGY
-277 QPANDEGACRAC
+277 QPVDDERAC
-289 PTGSFKAYVGDATC
+289 QACPLGSFKVSVGDDPC
-303 RLCPAHS
+303 HLCPAHS
-310 HAPVPGS
+310 HAPLPGS
-317 SECACQSRYYRSASD
+317 SECVCQNHFYRSASD
-332 TSDTPCTGTP
+332 NSDAPCT
-342 SAPRDVSY
+342 
-350 EIIGSNVLLTWR
+350 
-362 LPKDLGGRKDVFFNI
+362 
-377 ICKVCP
+377 
-383 TGSPGPC
+383 
-390 VRCGDSVQFEPRQ
+390 
-403 VGLTESRVQVS
+403 
-414 NLLARVQYTFEIQAV
+414 
-429 NLVTEL
+429 
-435 SPEAPQYAAINVST
+435 
-449 SQSVP
+449 VP

-459 MHQVSRTANSI
+459 MHQVSRTTSSI

-485 DYLLRYFDKAEDEDN
+485 DYQLRYFDKAEDEDN
-500 SFTIT
+500 SFTLT
-505 SETNMATISNLSPG
+505 SETNMATILNLSPG

-543 QTLVGGERS
+543 QTLMGGERS

-636 VKIEE
+636 IKIEE

-650 VCFGRLKPPG
+650 VCFGRLKHPG
-660 KREYTVAIKTLKS
+660 KRECTVAIKTLKS

-713 VTEFMENGS
+713 VTEFMDNGS
-722 LDSFLRISRP
+722 LDSFLR
-732 VSWRCDGDNDE
+732 
-743 TLNGSLWG
+743 
-751 QCVENLL
+751 QK
-758 SLARSPS
+758 
-765 GRWQRE
+765 E
-771 GQFSMLQLVGMQRGI
+771 GQFSVLQLVGMLRGI

-834 TYTGALGGK
+834 TYTGALGCK
-843 IPIRWTAPEAIQYR
+843 IPIRWTAPEAVQYR

-966 DFPSLTSAHE
+966 DFLSLSNAHE

-983 GRYKENFDQAGLT
+983 GRYKENFDQAGLI
-996 TFDVISRMTLEDIQR
+996 TFDVISRMTLEDIQH

-1034 NQLEPVEV
+1034 NQLERVEV

>member
-1 MDLNAAGRARRRAV
+1 MDSNAGINARRFL
-15 GMGWLWLVCL
+15 GMGWLWMVCF
-25 FHLAASLEE
+25 FHLVTSLEE

-49 THPPDGWD
+49 THPSDGWD
-57 EVSVLDDKKL
+57 EVSVLDDKKRP
-67 LIRTFE
+67 IRTFE
-73 VCNVAE
+73 VCNVGE

-84 WLRTHFIERRGAH
+84 WLRTRFIERRGAH

-121 ETFTLYYYQAET
+121 ETFTLYYHQSDADIASQE
-133 DMATQDLPEWREGPW
+133 LPEWREGPW

-163 DSTGKVVKMNV
+163 DSTGKVVKMNI
-174 KVRSFGPLTR
+174 KVRSFGPLTKH
-184 RGFYLAFQ
+184 GFYLAFQ

-229 TSLVEAVGTCVA
+229 TSLVESPGKCVA
-241 DAEEASTAGSSGVRL
+241 NAEETNTTGSSGVRL

-262 EWMVAIGRCTCRPGY
+262 EWMVAIGRCTCKAGY
-277 QPANDEGACRAC
+277 QPVDDERAC
-289 PTGSFKAYVGDATC
+289 QACLLGSFKMSVGDDPC
-303 RLCPAHS
+303 HLCPAHS
-310 HAPVPGS
+310 HAPLPGS
-317 SECACQSRYYRSASD
+317 SECVCQNHYYRSASD
-332 TSDTPCTGTP
+332 NSDAPCTGVP
-342 SAPRDVSY
+342 SAPRDLSY
-350 EIIGSNVLLTWR
+350 EIVGSNVLLTWR
-362 LPKDLGGRKDVFFNI
+362 LPKDLGGRKDVFFNV

-403 VGLTESRVQVS
+403 MGLTESRVQVS

-435 SPEAPQYAAINVST
+435 SSEAPHYATINVST

-459 MHQVSRTANSI
+459 MHQVSRTTSSI

-485 DYLLRYFDKAEDEDN
+485 DYQLRYFDKAEDEDN
-500 SFTIT
+500 SFTLT
-505 SETNMATISNLSPG
+505 SETNMATILNLSPG

-535 PYSGKMYF
+535 PYGGKMYF
-543 QTLVGGERS
+543 QTLMAGERS

-636 VKIEE
+636 IKIEE

-650 VCFGRLKPPG
+650 VCFGRLKHPG
-660 KREYTVAIKTLKS
+660 KRECTVAIKTLKS

-713 VTEFMENGS
+713 VTEFMDNGS
-722 LDSFLRISRP
+722 LDSFLRG
-732 VSWRCDGDNDE
+732 C
-743 TLNGSLWG
+743 
-751 QCVENLL
+751 
-758 SLARSPS
+758 
-765 GRWQRE
+765 
-771 GQFSMLQLVGMQRGI
+771 
-786 AAGMRYLSDMNYVH
+786 
-800 RDLAARNI
+800 
-808 LVNSNL
+808 
-814 VCKVSDFGLSRFLED
+814 
-829 DASNP
+829 
-834 TYTGALGGK
+834 K
-843 IPIRWTAPEAIQYR
+843 IPIRWTAPEAVQYR

-966 DFPSLTSAHE
+966 DFLSLSNAHE

-983 GRYKENFDQAGLT
+983 GRYKENFDQAGLI
-996 TFDVISRMTLEDIQR
+996 TFDVISRMTLEDIQH

-1034 NQLEPVEV
+1034 NQLERVETFSIFMLFVWSCFTSGLFLPAAGSCEITVCPPLQPVVVCSERNYSPWCTAS

>member
-1 MDLNAAGRARRRAV
+1 MDSNASISARRV
-15 GMGWLWLVCL
+15 SGMGWLWMVFF
-25 FHLAASLEE
+25 FHLVTSLEE
-34 ILLDTTGETSEIGWT
+34 ILLDTTQETSEIGWT
-49 THPPDGWD
+49 AQPSDGWD
-57 EVSVLDDKKL
+57 EVSVLDDKKR
-67 LIRTFE
+67 LIRTFQ

-121 ETFTLYYYQAET
+121 ETFTLYYHQSEADIASQ
-133 DMATQDLPEWREGPW
+133 DMPEWREGPW

-174 KVRSFGPLTR
+174 KVRSFGPLTKH
-184 RGFYLAFQ
+184 GFYLAFQ

-229 TSLVEAVGTCVA
+229 TSLVESPGTCVPN
-241 DAEEASTAGSSGVRL
+241 AEETSTTGSSSVRL

-262 EWMVAIGRCTCRPGY
+262 EWMVAIGRCTCKAGY
-277 QPANDEGACRAC
+277 QPVDDERAC
-289 PTGSFKAYVGDATC
+289 QACAPGFFKASVGDDPC
-303 RLCPAHS
+303 HLCPAHS
-310 HAPVPGS
+310 HAPLPGS
-317 SECACQSRYYRSASD
+317 QECVCQNRYYRSASD
-332 TSDTPCTGTP
+332 NSDAPCTGIP
-342 SAPRDVSY
+342 SAPRDLSY

-362 LPKDLGGRKDVFFNI
+362 LPKDLGGRKDIFFNV

-383 TGSPGPC
+383 AGSAGPC

-414 NLLARVQYTFEIQAV
+414 NLLARVHYTFEIQAV

-435 SPEAPQYAAINVST
+435 SSEAPHFATINVST

-459 MHQVSRTANSI
+459 MHQVSRTTNSI

-478 QPNGVIL
+478 QPNGIIL
-485 DYLLRYFDKAEDEDN
+485 DYQLRYFDKAEDEDN
-500 SFTIT
+500 SLTLT
-505 SETNMATISNLSPG
+505 SETNMATISSLSPG

-543 QTLVGGERS
+543 QTLTGGERS

-600 YISTR
+600 YIGTR

-621 NEAIREFAKEIDVSF
+621 NEAIREFAKEIDVSLI
-636 VKIEE
+636 KIEE

-650 VCFGRLKPPG
+650 VCFGRLKHPG
-660 KREYTVAIKTLKS
+660 KREYMVAIKTLKS
-673 GYTDEQRREFL
+673 GYTEEQRREFL

-691 QFEHPNVIRLEG
+691 QFEHPNVIHLEG

-722 LDSFLRISRP
+722 LDSFLR
-732 VSWRCDGDNDE
+732 
-743 TLNGSLWG
+743 
-751 QCVENLL
+751 QK
-758 SLARSPS
+758 
-765 GRWQRE
+765 E
-771 GQFSMLQLVGMQRGI
+771 GQFSVLQLVGMLRGI

-834 TYTGALGGK
+834 TYTGGLGCK

-944 ALKATGTGSSR
+944 ALKAIGTGTSR
-955 PSQPLLSNSPP
+955 PSQPLLSNCPP
-966 DFPSLTSAHE
+966 DFPSLSNAHE

-983 GRYKENFDQAGLT
+983 GRYKENFDQAGLA

>member
-1 MDLNAAGRARRRAV
+1 MDSNAGVSSRRVA
-15 GMGWLWLVCL
+15 GMGSLWMVCC
-25 FHLAASLEE
+25 FHLVTSLEE
-34 ILLDTTGETSEIGWT
+34 ILLDTTRETSEIGWT
-49 THPPDGWD
+49 THPSDGWD
-57 EVSVLDDKKL
+57 EVSVWDDKKR

-121 ETFTLYYYQAET
+121 ETFTLYYHESDADTASQE
-133 DMATQDLPEWREGPW
+133 LPEWREGPW

-174 KVRSFGPLTR
+174 KVRSFGPLTKH
-184 RGFYLAFQ
+184 GFYLAFQ

-229 TSLVEAVGTCVA
+229 TSLVESPGTCVPN
-241 DAEEASTAGSSGVRL
+241 AEETSMTGSLGVRL

-262 EWMVAIGRCTCRPGY
+262 EWMVAIGRCTCKAGY
-277 QPANDEGACRAC
+277 QPVDDERAC
-289 PTGSFKAYVGDATC
+289 QACPLGFFKVSVGDDPC
-303 RLCPAHS
+303 HQCPDHS
-310 HAPVPGS
+310 HAPMPGS
-317 SECACQSRYYRSASD
+317 SECVCQNRYYRSASD
-332 TSDTPCTGTP
+332 NSDAPCT
-342 SAPRDVSY
+342 
-350 EIIGSNVLLTWR
+350 
-362 LPKDLGGRKDVFFNI
+362 
-377 ICKVCP
+377 
-383 TGSPGPC
+383 
-390 VRCGDSVQFEPRQ
+390 
-403 VGLTESRVQVS
+403 
-414 NLLARVQYTFEIQAV
+414 
-429 NLVTEL
+429 
-435 SPEAPQYAAINVST
+435 
-449 SQSVP
+449 VP

-459 MHQVSRTANSI
+459 MHQVSRTTHSI

-478 QPNGVIL
+478 QPNGIIL
-485 DYLLRYFDKAEDEDN
+485 DYQLRYFDKAEDEDN
-500 SFTIT
+500 SFTLT

-543 QTLVGGERS
+543 QTLMGGERS

-600 YISTR
+600 YISAR

-636 VKIEE
+636 IKIEE

-650 VCFGRLKPPG
+650 VCSGRLKHPG

-691 QFEHPNVIRLEG
+691 QFEHPNVIHLEG

-722 LDSFLRISRP
+722 LDSFLR
-732 VSWRCDGDNDE
+732 
-743 TLNGSLWG
+743 
-751 QCVENLL
+751 QK
-758 SLARSPS
+758 
-765 GRWQRE
+765 E
-771 GQFSMLQLVGMQRGI
+771 GQFSVLQLVGMLRGI

-834 TYTGALGGK
+834 TYTGALGCK
-843 IPIRWTAPEAIQYR
+843 IPIRWTAPEAVQYR

-903 PPDCPTVLHLLML
+903 PPDCPTILHLLML

-930 QIVSALDKMIRKPS
+930 QLVSALDKMIRKPS

-966 DFPSLTSAHE
+966 DFPSLSNAHE

-983 GRYKENFDQAGLT
+983 GRYKENFDQAGLI

>member
-1 MDLNAAGRARRRAV
+1 MDSNAGISARRV
-15 GMGWLWLVCL
+15 SGMGWLWMFCF
-25 FHLAASLEE
+25 FHLVSSLEE
-34 ILLDTTGETSEIGWT
+34 ILLDTTGEMSEIGWT
-49 THPPDGWD
+49 AHPSGGWD
-57 EVSVLDDKKL
+57 EVSVLDDKKR

-97 RVHVRLRFS
+97 RVHVRLHFS

-113 RTVASSCK
+113 RIVASSCK
-121 ETFTLYYYQAET
+121 ETFTVYYHQSEADTASQE
-133 DMATQDLPEWREGPW
+133 LPEWREGPW

-174 KVRSFGPLTR
+174 KVRSFGPLTK

-229 TSLVEAVGTCVA
+229 TSLVESPGTCVPN
-241 DAEEASTAGSSGVRL
+241 AEETSMTGSLGVRL

-262 EWMVAIGRCTCRPGY
+262 EWMVAIGRCTCKAGY
-277 QPANDEGACRAC
+277 QPVDGEQ
-289 PTGSFKAYVGDATC
+289 
-303 RLCPAHS
+303 
-310 HAPVPGS
+310 
-317 SECACQSRYYRSASD
+317 ACQ
-332 TSDTPCTGTP
+332 GIP
-342 SAPRDVSY
+342 SAPRDLSY
-350 EIIGSNVLLTWR
+350 EIVGSNVLLTWR
-362 LPKDLGGRKDVFFNI
+362 LPKDLGGRKDVFFNV

-383 TGSPGPC
+383 AGSSGRC

-429 NLVTEL
+429 NLVTEF
-435 SPEAPQYAAINVST
+435 SSEAPHYATINVST

-459 MHQVSRTANSI
+459 MHQVSRTTTSI

-478 QPNGVIL
+478 QPNGIIL
-485 DYLLRYFDKAEDEDN
+485 DYQLRYFDKAEDEDN
-500 SFTIT
+500 SFTLT

-543 QTLVGGERS
+543 QTLMRGERS

-600 YISTR
+600 YISAR
-605 GLGVKYYID
+605 GIGAKYYID

-621 NEAIREFAKEIDVSF
+621 NEAILEFAKEIDVSLI
-636 VKIEE
+636 KIEE

-650 VCFGRLKPPG
+650 VCFGRLKHPG

-691 QFEHPNVIRLEG
+691 QFEHPNVIHLEG

-722 LDSFLRISRP
+722 LDSFLR
-732 VSWRCDGDNDE
+732 
-743 TLNGSLWG
+743 
-751 QCVENLL
+751 QK
-758 SLARSPS
+758 
-765 GRWQRE
+765 E
-771 GQFSMLQLVGMQRGI
+771 GQFSVLQLVGMLRGI

-834 TYTGALGGK
+834 TYTGALGCK
-843 IPIRWTAPEAIQYR
+843 IPIRWTAPEAVQYR

-916 DCWQKERV
+916 DCWQKERG
-924 QRPKFE
+924 QRPKFD
-930 QIVSALDKMIRKPS
+930 QIVSALDKLIRKPS

-966 DFPSLTSAHE
+966 DFPSLSNAHE

-983 GRYKENFDQAGLT
+983 GCYKENFDQAGLI
-996 TFDVISRMTLEDIQR
+996 TFDVISHMTLEDIQR

-1029 MRVHL
+1029 MRVYL
-1034 NQLEPVEV
+1034 NQRETVEV

>member
-1 MDLNAAGRARRRAV
+1 MDSNAGISARSVA
-15 GMGWLWLVCL
+15 GMGWLWMVCF
-25 FHLAASLEE
+25 FHLVTSLEE
-34 ILLDTTGETSEIGWT
+34 KLLDTTGETSEIGWT
-49 THPPDGWD
+49 THPSNGWD
-57 EVSVLDDKKL
+57 EVSVLDDKKR
-67 LIRTFE
+67 LIRTFD

-113 RTVASSCK
+113 HIVASSCK
-121 ETFTLYYYQAET
+121 ETFTLYYHQSEADLASQE
-133 DMATQDLPEWREGPW
+133 LPEWREGPW

-174 KVRSFGPLTR
+174 KVRSFGPLTKH
-184 RGFYLAFQ
+184 GFYLAFQ

-229 TSLVEAVGTCVA
+229 TSLVESPGICVPN
-241 DAEEASTAGSSGVRL
+241 AEETSTTGSSGIRL

-262 EWMVAIGRCTCRPGY
+262 EWMVAIGRCVCKAGY
-277 QPANDEGACRAC
+277 QPIDDERVCQAC
-289 PTGSFKAYVGDATC
+289 PLGFFKVSVGHDPC
-303 RLCPAHS
+303 LPCPAHS
-310 HAPVPGS
+310 HAPLPGS
-317 SECACQSRYYRSASD
+317 RECVCQNRYYRSPMDNSD
-332 TSDTPCTGTP
+332 APCT
-342 SAPRDVSY
+342 
-350 EIIGSNVLLTWR
+350 
-362 LPKDLGGRKDVFFNI
+362 
-377 ICKVCP
+377 
-383 TGSPGPC
+383 
-390 VRCGDSVQFEPRQ
+390 
-403 VGLTESRVQVS
+403 
-414 NLLARVQYTFEIQAV
+414 
-429 NLVTEL
+429 
-435 SPEAPQYAAINVST
+435 
-449 SQSVP
+449 VP

-459 MHQVSRTANSI
+459 MHQVSRTTSSI

-478 QPNGVIL
+478 QPNGIIL
-485 DYLLRYFDKAEDEDN
+485 DYQLRYFDKAEDEDN
-500 SFTIT
+500 SFILT

-535 PYSGKMYF
+535 AYSGKMYF
-543 QTLVGGERS
+543 QTLMGGERS
-552 EMVQDRLPL
+552 DMVQDRLPL

-576 AIAILAIIFKSKR
+576 AISTLAIIFKSKR
-589 RETPYTDRLQQ
+589 QETPYTDRLQQ
-600 YISTR
+600 YISAR

-636 VKIEE
+636 IKIEE
-641 VIGSGEFGE
+641 VIGSGEFGQ
-650 VCFGRLKPPG
+650 VCFGRLKHPG

-673 GYTDEQRREFL
+673 GYTDEQWREFL

-691 QFEHPNVIRLEG
+691 QFEHPNVIHLEG
-703 VVTKSRPVMI
+703 VVTKNRPVMI

-722 LDSFLRISRP
+722 LDSFLR
-732 VSWRCDGDNDE
+732 
-743 TLNGSLWG
+743 
-751 QCVENLL
+751 QK
-758 SLARSPS
+758 
-765 GRWQRE
+765 E
-771 GQFSMLQLVGMQRGI
+771 GQFSVLQLVGMLRGI

-834 TYTGALGGK
+834 TYTGALGCK

-924 QRPKFE
+924 QRPRFE

-944 ALKATGTGSSR
+944 ALKATGTGSNR
-955 PSQPLLSNSPP
+955 PSQPLLSNCPP
-966 DFPSLTSAHE
+966 DFPSLSNAHE

-983 GRYKENFDQAGLT
+983 GRYKENFDQAGLI

>member
-1 MDLNAAGRARRRAV
+1 MDLNTALRSRRRSV
-15 GMGWLWLVCL
+15 GMGWLWLAFL

-49 THPPDGWD
+49 AHPPDGWD
-57 EVSVLDDKKL
+57 EVSVLDDKKH

-84 WLRTHFIERRGAH
+84 WLRTHFTERRGAH

-121 ETFTLYYYQAET
+121 ETFTLYYHQAES
-133 DMATQDLPEWREGPW
+133 DKATLPEWREGPW

-174 KVRSFGPLTR
+174 KVRSFGPLTQ

-204 VFFYKCPAVVKG
+204 VFFYKCPAVVRG

-229 TSLVEAVGTCVA
+229 TSLVEAMGTCVA

-277 QPANDEGACRAC
+277 QPGNDEGACKAC
-289 PTGSFKAYVGDATC
+289 PIGSFKASVGDAPC
-303 RLCPAHS
+303 KPCPAHS
-310 HAPVPGS
+310 RAPVPGS

-332 TSDTPCTGTP
+332 TSDAPCTGTP

-403 VGLTESRVQVS
+403 VGLTESRVQIS

-459 MHQVSRTANSI
+459 MHQVSRTAHSI

-500 SFTIT
+500 SFTLS

-552 EMVQDRLPL
+552 EIVQDRLPL

-722 LDSFLRISRP
+722 LDSFLR
-732 VSWRCDGDNDE
+732 
-743 TLNGSLWG
+743 
-751 QCVENLL
+751 
-758 SLARSPS
+758 
-765 GRWQRE
+765 QRE
-771 GQFSMLQLVGMQRGI
+771 GQFSVLQLVGMQRGI

-895 DQDYRLPP
+895 EQDYRLPP
-903 PPDCPTVLHLLML
+903 PPDCPSVLHLLML

-944 ALKATGTGSSR
+944 ALKAIGTGSTR

>member
-1 MDLNAAGRARRRAV
+1 MDSNAGISSRRVA
-15 GMGWLWLVCL
+15 GMGSLWMVCC
-25 FHLAASLEE
+25 FHLVTSLEE
-34 ILLDTTGETSEIGWT
+34 ILLDTTRETSEIGWT
-49 THPPDGWD
+49 THPSDGWD
-57 EVSVLDDKKL
+57 EVSVWDDKKR
-67 LIRTFE
+67 LIRTFQ

-121 ETFTLYYYQAET
+121 ETFTLYYHQSEADTASQE
-133 DMATQDLPEWREGPW
+133 LPEWREGPW

-174 KVRSFGPLTR
+174 KVRSFGPLTKH
-184 RGFYLAFQ
+184 GFYLAFQ

-229 TSLVEAVGTCVA
+229 TSLVESPGTCVPN
-241 DAEEASTAGSSGVRL
+241 AEETSMTGSMGVRL

-262 EWMVAIGRCTCRPGY
+262 EWMVAIGRCTCKAGY
-277 QPANDEGACRAC
+277 QPVDDERAC
-289 PTGSFKAYVGDATC
+289 QACPLGFFKVSVGDDPC
-303 RLCPAHS
+303 HQCPDHS
-310 HAPVPGS
+310 HAPLPGS
-317 SECACQSRYYRSASD
+317 SECVCQNGYYRSASD
-332 TSDTPCTGTP
+332 NSDAPCT
-342 SAPRDVSY
+342 
-350 EIIGSNVLLTWR
+350 
-362 LPKDLGGRKDVFFNI
+362 
-377 ICKVCP
+377 
-383 TGSPGPC
+383 
-390 VRCGDSVQFEPRQ
+390 
-403 VGLTESRVQVS
+403 
-414 NLLARVQYTFEIQAV
+414 
-429 NLVTEL
+429 
-435 SPEAPQYAAINVST
+435 
-449 SQSVP
+449 VP

-459 MHQVSRTANSI
+459 MHQVSRTTNSI

-478 QPNGVIL
+478 QPNGIIL
-485 DYLLRYFDKAEDEDN
+485 DYQLRYFDKAEDEDN
-500 SFTIT
+500 SFTLT

-543 QTLVGGERS
+543 QTLMGGERS

-636 VKIEE
+636 IKIEE

-650 VCFGRLKPPG
+650 VCFGRLKHPG

-691 QFEHPNVIRLEG
+691 QFEHPNVIHLEG

-722 LDSFLRISRP
+722 LDSFLR
-732 VSWRCDGDNDE
+732 
-743 TLNGSLWG
+743 
-751 QCVENLL
+751 QK
-758 SLARSPS
+758 
-765 GRWQRE
+765 E
-771 GQFSMLQLVGMQRGI
+771 GQFSVLQLVGMLRGI

-834 TYTGALGGK
+834 TYTGALGCK
-843 IPIRWTAPEAIQYR
+843 IPIRWTAPEAVQYR

-903 PPDCPTVLHLLML
+903 PPDCPTILHLLML

-930 QIVSALDKMIRKPS
+930 QLVSALDKMIRKPS

-966 DFPSLTSAHE
+966 DFPSLSNVHE

-983 GRYKENFDQAGLT
+983 GRYKENFDQAGLI

>member
-1 MDLNAAGRARRRAV
+1 MDSNAGINARRV
-15 GMGWLWLVCL
+15 LGMGWLWMVCF
-25 FHLAASLEE
+25 FHLVTSLEE

-49 THPPDGWD
+49 THPSDGWD
-57 EVSVLDDKKL
+57 EVSVLDDKKRP
-67 LIRTFE
+67 IRTFE
-73 VCNVAE
+73 VCNVGE

-84 WLRTHFIERRGAH
+84 WLRTRFIERRGAH

-121 ETFTLYYYQAET
+121 ETFTLYYHQSDADTASQE
-133 DMATQDLPEWREGPW
+133 LPEWREGPW

-163 DSTGKVVKMNV
+163 DSTGKVVKMNI
-174 KVRSFGPLTR
+174 KVRSFGPLTKH
-184 RGFYLAFQ
+184 GFYLAFQ

-229 TSLVEAVGTCVA
+229 TSLVESPGKCVA
-241 DAEEASTAGSSGVRL
+241 NAEETNTTGSSGVRL

-262 EWMVAIGRCTCRPGY
+262 EWMVAIGRCTCKAGY
-277 QPANDEGACRAC
+277 QPVDDERAC
-289 PTGSFKAYVGDATC
+289 QACLLGSFKMSVGDDPC
-303 RLCPAHS
+303 HLCPAHS
-310 HAPVPGS
+310 HAPLPGS
-317 SECACQSRYYRSASD
+317 SECVCQNHYYRSASD
-332 TSDTPCTGTP
+332 NSDAPCTGVP
-342 SAPRDVSY
+342 SAPRDLSY
-350 EIIGSNVLLTWR
+350 EIVGSNVLLTWR
-362 LPKDLGGRKDVFFNI
+362 LPKDLGGRKDVFFNV

-403 VGLTESRVQVS
+403 MGLTESRVQVS

-435 SPEAPQYAAINVST
+435 SSEAPHYATINVST

-459 MHQVSRTANSI
+459 MHQVSRTTSSI

-485 DYLLRYFDKAEDEDN
+485 DYQLRYFDKAEDEDN
-500 SFTIT
+500 SFTLI
-505 SETNMATISNLSPG
+505 SETNMATILNLSPG

-543 QTLVGGERS
+543 QTLMAGERS

-636 VKIEE
+636 IKIEE

-650 VCFGRLKPPG
+650 VCFGRLKHPG
-660 KREYTVAIKTLKS
+660 KRECTVAIKTLKS

-713 VTEFMENGS
+713 VTEFMDNGS
-722 LDSFLRISRP
+722 LDSFLRG
-732 VSWRCDGDNDE
+732 C
-743 TLNGSLWG
+743 
-751 QCVENLL
+751 
-758 SLARSPS
+758 
-765 GRWQRE
+765 
-771 GQFSMLQLVGMQRGI
+771 
-786 AAGMRYLSDMNYVH
+786 
-800 RDLAARNI
+800 
-808 LVNSNL
+808 
-814 VCKVSDFGLSRFLED
+814 
-829 DASNP
+829 
-834 TYTGALGGK
+834 K
-843 IPIRWTAPEAIQYR
+843 IPIRWTAPEAVQYR

-966 DFPSLTSAHE
+966 DFLSLSNAHE

-983 GRYKENFDQAGLT
+983 GRYKENFDQAGLI
-996 TFDVISRMTLEDIQR
+996 TFDVISRMTLEDIQH

-1034 NQLEPVEV
+1034 NQLERVEISKLPCSPVSASSPYYLQVGKGKVDSSESDVVGF

>member
-1 MDLNAAGRARRRAV
+1 MDSNAGISSRRVA
-15 GMGWLWLVCL
+15 GMGSLWMVCC
-25 FHLAASLEE
+25 FHLVTSLEE
-34 ILLDTTGETSEIGWT
+34 ILLDTTRETSEIGWT
-49 THPPDGWD
+49 THPSDGWD
-57 EVSVLDDKKL
+57 EVSVWDDKKR
-67 LIRTFE
+67 LIRTFQ

-121 ETFTLYYYQAET
+121 ETFTLYYHQSEADTASQE
-133 DMATQDLPEWREGPW
+133 LPEWREGPW

-174 KVRSFGPLTR
+174 KVRSFGPLTKH
-184 RGFYLAFQ
+184 GFYLAFQ

-229 TSLVEAVGTCVA
+229 TSLVESPGTCVPN
-241 DAEEASTAGSSGVRL
+241 AEETSMTGSMGVRL

-262 EWMVAIGRCTCRPGY
+262 EWMVAIGRCTCKAGY
-277 QPANDEGACRAC
+277 QPVDDERAC
-289 PTGSFKAYVGDATC
+289 QACPLGFFKVSVGDDPC
-303 RLCPAHS
+303 HQCPDHS
-310 HAPVPGS
+310 HAPLPGS
-317 SECACQSRYYRSASD
+317 SECVCQNRYYRSASD
-332 TSDTPCTGTP
+332 NSDAPCT
-342 SAPRDVSY
+342 
-350 EIIGSNVLLTWR
+350 
-362 LPKDLGGRKDVFFNI
+362 
-377 ICKVCP
+377 
-383 TGSPGPC
+383 
-390 VRCGDSVQFEPRQ
+390 
-403 VGLTESRVQVS
+403 
-414 NLLARVQYTFEIQAV
+414 
-429 NLVTEL
+429 
-435 SPEAPQYAAINVST
+435 
-449 SQSVP
+449 VP

-459 MHQVSRTANSI
+459 MHQVSRTTNSI

-478 QPNGVIL
+478 QPNGIIL
-485 DYLLRYFDKAEDEDN
+485 DYQLRYFDKAEDEDN
-500 SFTIT
+500 SFTLT

-543 QTLVGGERS
+543 QTLMGGERS

-600 YISTR
+600 YISAR

-636 VKIEE
+636 IKIEE

-650 VCFGRLKPPG
+650 VCFGRLKHPG

-691 QFEHPNVIRLEG
+691 QFEHPNVIHLEG

-722 LDSFLRISRP
+722 LDSFLR
-732 VSWRCDGDNDE
+732 
-743 TLNGSLWG
+743 
-751 QCVENLL
+751 QK
-758 SLARSPS
+758 
-765 GRWQRE
+765 E
-771 GQFSMLQLVGMQRGI
+771 GQFSVLQLVGMLRGI

-834 TYTGALGGK
+834 TYTGALGCK
-843 IPIRWTAPEAIQYR
+843 IPIRWTAPEAVQYR

-903 PPDCPTVLHLLML
+903 PPDCPTILHLLML

-930 QIVSALDKMIRKPS
+930 QLVSALDKMIRKPS

-966 DFPSLTSAHE
+966 DFPSLSNVHE

-983 GRYKENFDQAGLT
+983 GRYKENFDQAGLI

>member
-1 MDLNAAGRARRRAV
+1 MSDAGKWRGCCWSPAEVFLCEGLCALIWEDIKTLQEISGHFKSVVFVFWRWWYLHRVFMDSNAGISSRRVV
-15 GMGWLWLVCL
+15 GMGSLWMVCC
-25 FHLAASLEE
+25 FHLVTSLEE
-34 ILLDTTGETSEIGWT
+34 ILLDTTRETSEIGWT
-49 THPPDGWD
+49 THPSDGWD
-57 EVSVLDDKKL
+57 EVSVWDDKKR

-121 ETFTLYYYQAET
+121 ETFTLYYHQSEADTASQE
-133 DMATQDLPEWREGPW
+133 LPEWHEGPW

-174 KVRSFGPLTR
+174 KVRSFGPLTKH
-184 RGFYLAFQ
+184 GFYLAFQ

-229 TSLVEAVGTCVA
+229 TSLVESPGTCVPN
-241 DAEEASTAGSSGVRL
+241 AEETSMTGSLGVRL

-262 EWMVAIGRCTCRPGY
+262 EWMVAIGRCTCKAGY
-277 QPANDEGACRAC
+277 QPVDDERAC
-289 PTGSFKAYVGDATC
+289 QACPLGFFKVSVGDDPC
-303 RLCPAHS
+303 HQCPDRS
-310 HAPVPGS
+310 HAPLPGS
-317 SECACQSRYYRSASD
+317 SECVCQNRYYRSASD
-332 TSDTPCTGTP
+332 NSDAPCT
-342 SAPRDVSY
+342 
-350 EIIGSNVLLTWR
+350 
-362 LPKDLGGRKDVFFNI
+362 
-377 ICKVCP
+377 
-383 TGSPGPC
+383 
-390 VRCGDSVQFEPRQ
+390 
-403 VGLTESRVQVS
+403 
-414 NLLARVQYTFEIQAV
+414 
-429 NLVTEL
+429 
-435 SPEAPQYAAINVST
+435 
-449 SQSVP
+449 VP

-459 MHQVSRTANSI
+459 MHQVSRTTNSI

-478 QPNGVIL
+478 QPNGIIL
-485 DYLLRYFDKAEDEDN
+485 DYQLRYFDKAEDEDN
-500 SFTIT
+500 SFTLT

-543 QTLVGGERS
+543 QTLMGGERS

-600 YISTR
+600 YISAR

-636 VKIEE
+636 IKIEE

-650 VCFGRLKPPG
+650 VCFGRLKHPG

-691 QFEHPNVIRLEG
+691 QFEHPNVIHLEG

-722 LDSFLRISRP
+722 LDSFLR
-732 VSWRCDGDNDE
+732 
-743 TLNGSLWG
+743 
-751 QCVENLL
+751 QK
-758 SLARSPS
+758 
-765 GRWQRE
+765 E
-771 GQFSMLQLVGMQRGI
+771 GQFSVLQLVGMLRGI

-834 TYTGALGGK
+834 TYTGALGCK
-843 IPIRWTAPEAIQYR
+843 IPIRWTAPEAVQYR

-903 PPDCPTVLHLLML
+903 PPDCPTILHLLML

-930 QIVSALDKMIRKPS
+930 QLVSALDKMIRKPS
-944 ALKATGTGSSR
+944 VLKATGTGSSR

-966 DFPSLTSAHE
+966 DFPSLSNTHE

-983 GRYKENFDQAGLT
+983 GRYKENFDQAGLI

-1011 IGITLVG
+1011 IGITLIG

-1034 NQLEPVEV
+1034 NQLEPVEVWKYTGRTQNCLSTPIPLLQQGNSGRKRILIEYASLSSQHGNTARYNTG

>member
-1 MDLNAAGRARRRAV
+1 MDSNAGISARRVA
-15 GMGWLWLVCL
+15 GMGWLWMVCF
-25 FHLAASLEE
+25 FHMVSSLEE
-34 ILLDTTGETSEIGWT
+34 VLLDTTGETSEIGWT
-49 THPPDGWD
+49 THPSDGWD
-57 EVSVLDDKKL
+57 EVSVLDDEKR

-84 WLRTHFIERRGAH
+84 WLRTHFIERHGAH
-97 RVHVRLRFS
+97 RVHVRVRFS
-106 VRDCASM
+106 VRDCSSM

-121 ETFTLYYYQAET
+121 ETFTLYYRQSEADTASQE
-133 DMATQDLPEWREGPW
+133 LPEWREGPW

-163 DSTGKVVKMNV
+163 DSTGKLVKMNV
-174 KVRSFGPLTR
+174 KVRSFGPLTKH
-184 RGFYLAFQ
+184 GFYLAFQ

-204 VFFYKCPAVVKG
+204 VYFYKCPAVIKG

-229 TSLVEAVGTCVA
+229 TSLVESSGTCVPN
-241 DAEEASTAGSSGVRL
+241 AEETSMIGSPGVRL

-262 EWMVAIGRCTCRPGY
+262 EWMVAIGRCTCKAGY
-277 QPANDEGACRAC
+277 QPVDEERAC
-289 PTGSFKAYVGDATC
+289 
-303 RLCPAHS
+303 
-310 HAPVPGS
+310 
-317 SECACQSRYYRSASD
+317 Q
-332 TSDTPCTGTP
+332 
-342 SAPRDVSY
+342 
-350 EIIGSNVLLTWR
+350 
-362 LPKDLGGRKDVFFNI
+362 
-377 ICKVCP
+377 
-383 TGSPGPC
+383 
-390 VRCGDSVQFEPRQ
+390 
-403 VGLTESRVQVS
+403 
-414 NLLARVQYTFEIQAV
+414 
-429 NLVTEL
+429 
-435 SPEAPQYAAINVST
+435 
-449 SQSVP
+449 VP

-459 MHQVSRTANSI
+459 MHQVSRTTNSI

-478 QPNGVIL
+478 QPNGIIL
-485 DYLLRYFDKAEDEDN
+485 DYQLRYFDKAEDEDN
-500 SFTIT
+500 SFTLT

-527 ARTAVGYG
+527 ARTAVGNG

-543 QTLVGGERS
+543 QTSVGGERS

-600 YISTR
+600 YISSR

-621 NEAIREFAKEIDVSF
+621 SEAIREFAKEIDVSF
-636 VKIEE
+636 IKIEE

-650 VCFGRLKPPG
+650 VCFGRLKHPG

-673 GYTDEQRREFL
+673 GYTDEQRQEFL

-691 QFEHPNVIRLEG
+691 QFEHPNVIHLEG

-722 LDSFLRISRP
+722 LDSFLR
-732 VSWRCDGDNDE
+732 
-743 TLNGSLWG
+743 
-751 QCVENLL
+751 QK
-758 SLARSPS
+758 
-765 GRWQRE
+765 E
-771 GQFSMLQLVGMQRGI
+771 GQFSVLQLVGMLRGI
-786 AAGMRYLSDMNYVH
+786 AAGMHYLSDMNYVH

-834 TYTGALGGK
+834 TYTGAPGCK
-843 IPIRWTAPEAIQYR
+843 IPIRWTAPEAVQYR

-944 ALKATGTGSSR
+944 ALKATGTGNSR
-955 PSQPLLSNSPP
+955 PSQPLLRNCPP
-966 DFPSLTSAHE
+966 DFPSLSNAHE

-983 GRYKENFDQAGLT
+983 SRYKENFDQAGLI

-1011 IGITLVG
+1011 IGITLIG

>member
-1 MDLNAAGRARRRAV
+1 MDSNAGISARRVA
-15 GMGWLWLVCL
+15 GMGWLWMVFF
-25 FHLAASLEE
+25 FHLVSSLEE
-34 ILLDTTGETSEIGWT
+34 ILLDTTQETSEIGWT
-49 THPPDGWD
+49 AHPSDGWD
-57 EVSVLDDKKL
+57 EVSVLDDKKR
-67 LIRTFE
+67 LIRTFQ

-121 ETFTLYYYQAET
+121 ETFTLYYHQSEADIASQ
-133 DMATQDLPEWREGPW
+133 DMPEWREGPW

-174 KVRSFGPLTR
+174 KVRSFGPLTKH
-184 RGFYLAFQ
+184 GFYLAFQ

-229 TSLVEAVGTCVA
+229 TSLVESPGTCVPN
-241 DAEEASTAGSSGVRL
+241 AEETSATGSSSVRL

-262 EWMVAIGRCTCRPGY
+262 EWMVAIGRCTCKAGY
-277 QPANDEGACRAC
+277 QPVDDERAC
-289 PTGSFKAYVGDATC
+289 QACAPGFFKVSVGDDPC
-303 RLCPAHS
+303 HLCPAHS
-310 HAPVPGS
+310 HAPQPGS
-317 SECACQSRYYRSASD
+317 RECECQNRYYRSASD
-332 TSDTPCTGTP
+332 NSDAPCTGIP
-342 SAPRDVSY
+342 SAPRDLSY
-350 EIIGSNVLLTWR
+350 EIVGSNVLLTWR
-362 LPKDLGGRKDVFFNI
+362 LPKDLGGRKDVFFNV
-377 ICKVCP
+377 ICK
-383 TGSPGPC
+383 
-390 VRCGDSVQFEPRQ
+390 
-403 VGLTESRVQVS
+403 VS
-414 NLLARVQYTFEIQAV
+414 NLLARVHYTFEIQAV

-435 SPEAPQYAAINVST
+435 SSEAPHFATINVST

-459 MHQVSRTANSI
+459 MHQVSRTTTSI

-478 QPNGVIL
+478 QPNGLIL
-485 DYLLRYFDKAEDEDN
+485 DYQLRYFDKAEDEDN
-500 SFTIT
+500 SLTLT
-505 SETNMATISNLSPG
+505 SETNMATISSLSPG

-543 QTLVGGERS
+543 QTLTGGERS

-600 YISTR
+600 YIGAR

-621 NEAIREFAKEIDVSF
+621 NEAIREFAKEIDVSLI
-636 VKIEE
+636 KIEE

-650 VCFGRLKPPG
+650 VCFGRLKHPG
-660 KREYTVAIKTLKS
+660 KREYMVAIKTLKS
-673 GYTDEQRREFL
+673 GYTEEQRREFL

-691 QFEHPNVIRLEG
+691 QFEHPNVIHLEG

-722 LDSFLRISRP
+722 LDSFLR
-732 VSWRCDGDNDE
+732 
-743 TLNGSLWG
+743 
-751 QCVENLL
+751 QK
-758 SLARSPS
+758 
-765 GRWQRE
+765 E
-771 GQFSMLQLVGMQRGI
+771 GQFSVLQLVGMLRGI

-834 TYTGALGGK
+834 TYTGGLGCK

-944 ALKATGTGSSR
+944 ALKAIGTGTSR
-955 PSQPLLSNSPP
+955 
-966 DFPSLTSAHE
+966 
-976 WLDAIKM
+976 
-983 GRYKENFDQAGLT
+983 
-996 TFDVISRMTLEDIQR
+996 DIQR

>member
-1 MDLNAAGRARRRAV
+1 MDSRAGISARRVA
-15 GMGWLWLVCL
+15 GMGWLWMGCF
-25 FHLAASLEE
+25 FHLVTSLEE

-49 THPPDGWD
+49 THPSDGWD
-57 EVSVLDDKKL
+57 EVSVLDDKKR
-67 LIRTFE
+67 LIRTFQ

-97 RVHVRLRFS
+97 RVHVRLHFS

-113 RTVASSCK
+113 HTVASSCK
-121 ETFTLYYYQAET
+121 ETFTLYYHQSEADIASQE
-133 DMATQDLPEWREGPW
+133 LPEWREGPW

-174 KVRSFGPLTR
+174 KVRSFGPLTKH
-184 RGFYLAFQ
+184 GFYLAFQ

-229 TSLVEAVGTCVA
+229 TSLVESPGTCVPN
-241 DAEEASTAGSSGVRL
+241 AEETSTTGSSGVRL

-262 EWMVAIGRCTCRPGY
+262 EWMVAIGRCTCKAGY
-277 QPANDEGACRAC
+277 QPVDDERAC
-289 PTGSFKAYVGDATC
+289 QACPLGFFKVSVGDDPC
-303 RLCPAHS
+303 NLCPAHS
-310 HAPVPGS
+310 HALLPGS
-317 SECACQSRYYRSASD
+317 SECVCQNRYYRSASD
-332 TSDTPCTGTP
+332 SSDAPCT
-342 SAPRDVSY
+342 
-350 EIIGSNVLLTWR
+350 
-362 LPKDLGGRKDVFFNI
+362 
-377 ICKVCP
+377 
-383 TGSPGPC
+383 
-390 VRCGDSVQFEPRQ
+390 
-403 VGLTESRVQVS
+403 
-414 NLLARVQYTFEIQAV
+414 
-429 NLVTEL
+429 
-435 SPEAPQYAAINVST
+435 
-449 SQSVP
+449 VP

-459 MHQVSRTANSI
+459 MHQVSRTTSSI

-478 QPNGVIL
+478 QPNGIIL
-485 DYLLRYFDKAEDEDN
+485 DYQLRYFDKAEDEDN
-500 SFTIT
+500 SFTLT
-505 SETNMATISNLSPG
+505 SETNMATISNLIPG

-543 QTLVGGERS
+543 QTLMGGERS

-589 RETPYTDRLQQ
+589 RQTPYTDRLQQ
-600 YISTR
+600 YISAR

-636 VKIEE
+636 IKIEE

-650 VCFGRLKPPG
+650 VCFGRLKHPG

-673 GYTDEQRREFL
+673 GYTDVQRREFL

-691 QFEHPNVIRLEG
+691 QFEHPNVIHLEG

-722 LDSFLRISRP
+722 LDSFLR
-732 VSWRCDGDNDE
+732 
-743 TLNGSLWG
+743 
-751 QCVENLL
+751 QK
-758 SLARSPS
+758 
-765 GRWQRE
+765 E
-771 GQFSMLQLVGMQRGI
+771 GQFSVLQLVGMLRGI

-834 TYTGALGGK
+834 TYTGALGCK
-843 IPIRWTAPEAIQYR
+843 IPIRWTAPEAVQYR

-944 ALKATGTGSSR
+944 ALKATGIGSSR
-955 PSQPLLSNSPP
+955 PSQPLLSNCPP
-966 DFPSLTSAHE
+966 DFPSLSNAHE

-983 GRYKENFDQAGLT
+983 GHYKENFDQAGLI

-1034 NQLEPVEV
+1034 NQHEPVEV